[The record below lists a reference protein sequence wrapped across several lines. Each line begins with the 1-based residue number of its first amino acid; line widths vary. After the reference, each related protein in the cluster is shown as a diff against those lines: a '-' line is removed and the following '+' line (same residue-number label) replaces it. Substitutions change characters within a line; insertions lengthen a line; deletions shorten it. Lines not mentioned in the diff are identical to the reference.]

1 MNVQHSHASTV
12 GRSTPGSMHPAI
24 PVQRTS
30 DDEGALE
37 SALLLA
43 SQYRVMASL
52 YATVSHDFRNAL
64 NAMSL
69 SAELLHRTAESG
81 QPDTAL
87 QRRYIDSIRQ
97 ELRGMTRSL
106 ANVLDENHFDR
117 SYSARCRLPDILESA
132 ASLIR
137 PRADKQRV
145 GVSLDVPGAATE
157 VAGRAGELRLAV
169 LNLAAN
175 ALDAMPHGG
184 QLTLRLTTGGGF
196 AAISV
201 SDTGPGIP
209 EDLRPL
215 VWDLSFSSRGPGPGL
230 GLHVVTRVAQAHGGA
245 VTLDSSNAGASFTI
259 RLPLRT

>member
-1 MNVQHSHASTV
+1 
-12 GRSTPGSMHPAI
+12 
-24 PVQRTS
+24 
-30 DDEGALE
+30 
-37 SALLLA
+37 
-43 SQYRVMASL
+43 MASL

-64 NAMSL
+64 NSMSL
-69 SAELLHRTAESG
+69 SAELLHRTAESA
-81 QPDTAL
+81 QPDTTL
-87 QRRYIDSIRQ
+87 QRRYIDAIRT

-106 ANVLDENHFDR
+106 ANMLDEHHFDR
-117 SYSARCRLPDILESA
+117 SYSARCRLSDIVESA

-145 GVSLDVPGAATE
+145 TVSLDVAGAAE

-215 VWDLSFSSRGPGPGL
+215 VWDLSFSSRGQGPGL
-230 GLHVVTRVAQAHGGA
+230 GLHVVTRVAQGHGGA
-245 VTLDSSNAGASFTI
+245 VTLDPSDTGASFTI

>member
-1 MNVQHSHASTV
+1 MSVRHSHAGPVDLSSGASTQ
-12 GRSTPGSMHPAI
+12 PAI
-24 PVQRTS
+24 PIERTS
-30 DDEGALE
+30 RDDGPFE

-69 SAELLHRTAESG
+69 SAELLHRTAESA
-81 QPDTAL
+81 QPDTTL
-87 QRRYIDSIRQ
+87 QRRYIDAIRA
-97 ELRGMTRSL
+97 ELHGMTRSL
-106 ANVLDENHFDR
+106 ANVLDENHFDC
-117 SYSARCRLPDILESA
+117 SYSARCRLSDIVESA

-137 PRADKQRV
+137 ARADKQRV
-145 GVSLDVPGAATE
+145 TVSLDVAGAAAE

-215 VWDLSFSSRGPGPGL
+215 VWDLSFSSRGQGPGL
-230 GLHVVTRVAQAHGGA
+230 GLYVVTRVAEAHGGA
-245 VTLDSSNAGASFTI
+245 VTLDPSDTGASFTI